1 MPNIRP
7 SSELRNNYA
16 GLIKT
21 SRESREPIYLTVN
34 GRGDSVIM
42 PIEEYERLQNI
53 IAVNALL
60 MEAEEDIRN
69 DRVYEH
75 ESVFTDVIQRL
86 QQTKA
91 AQKNE
96 I

>member
-21 SRESREPIYLTVN
+21 SREMQEPIYLTVN

-53 IAVNALL
+53 IKINALL
-60 MEAEEDIRN
+60 VEAADDIRN
-69 DRVYEH
+69 GRVYEH
-75 ESVFTDVIQRL
+75 DQVFADLIQKL
-86 QQTKA
+86 QQKKA
-91 AQKNE
+91 AQDDE